1 MGGFWRPIHRTG
13 PLESIA
19 EKESAITVWILMGM
33 RGALVDQGCINAVQ
47 VTKNASALS
56 ATHRLRSSDE
66 PSLRLLSLRPL
77 HD

>member
-1 MGGFWRPIHRTG
+1 
-13 PLESIA
+13 
-19 EKESAITVWILMGM
+19 MGM
-33 RGALVDQGCINAVQ
+33 RGALVDQGYINAVQ